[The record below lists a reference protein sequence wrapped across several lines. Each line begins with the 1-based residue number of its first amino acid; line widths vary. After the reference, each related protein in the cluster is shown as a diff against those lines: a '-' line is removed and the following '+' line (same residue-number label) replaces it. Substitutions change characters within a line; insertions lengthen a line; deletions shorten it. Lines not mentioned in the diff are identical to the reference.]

1 MVNSED
7 AIYLYCYLADHGIPI
22 WLSGGWGIDAL
33 LGEPTRPH
41 KDLDAI
47 VLLDDML
54 PMCEFLAKVG
64 FHLKE
69 LWSENAWTLDREG
82 NQTATAFVLQ
92 DPLGRELDVHAI
104 RLDEHGNGIP
114 TWAESDEFIFKPEDL
129 SGSGRIA
136 GYPVQ
141 CITAQGQ
148 VKCHLGY
155 ELPQYQVDD
164 LELLHKK
171 TGIPIPNVRKPG
183 A

>member
-1 MVNSED
+1 MLNSED
-7 AIYLYCYLADHGIPI
+7 AIYLYRCLADHGIPI

-33 LGEPTRPH
+33 LGEQTRPH

-47 VLLDDML
+47 LLLDDML
-54 PMCEFLAKVG
+54 PMCELLAKDG

-82 NQTATAFVLQ
+82 NQTATAFILQ
-92 DPLGRELDVHAI
+92 DSLGREVDVHAI
-104 RLDEHGNGIP
+104 RLDEQGNGIP
-114 TWAESDEFIFKPEDL
+114 AWAASDEFIFNSEDL

-136 GYPVQ
+136 GFPVH
-141 CITAQGQ
+141 CISAQGQ

-155 ELPQYQVDD
+155 ELPQYQVHD
-164 LELLHKK
+164 LERLQSK
-171 TGIPIPNVRKPG
+171 TGVPLPNIHKPG